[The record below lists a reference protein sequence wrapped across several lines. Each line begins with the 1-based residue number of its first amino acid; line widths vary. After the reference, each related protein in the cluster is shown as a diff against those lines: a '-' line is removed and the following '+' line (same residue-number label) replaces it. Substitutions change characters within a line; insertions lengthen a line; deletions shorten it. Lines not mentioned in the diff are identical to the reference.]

1 MAKSHLELPFGLFW
15 GKLTLEDS
23 CTFGKYHVNYTR
35 ETSVIKFLS
44 NNSSTKTGLWQAE
57 GFLAFLK
64 NSKA

>member
-1 MAKSHLELPFGLFW
+1 V
-15 GKLTLEDS
+15 
-23 CTFGKYHVNYTR
+23 KYTP

-64 NSKA
+64 KKQGLKFGRKIHALDSKNETKHGYEGE